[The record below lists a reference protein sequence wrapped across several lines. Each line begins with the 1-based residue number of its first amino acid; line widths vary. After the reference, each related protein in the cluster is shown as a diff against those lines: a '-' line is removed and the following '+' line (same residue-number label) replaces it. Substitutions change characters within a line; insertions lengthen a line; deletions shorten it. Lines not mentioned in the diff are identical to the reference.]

1 MVSRDDVVRIFTG
14 WGVRTPAFS
23 FGLSSS
29 MRGEPY
35 FLIEIFGP
43 NGEVEDC
50 MEQELSFS
58 LPGVDEARVRAH
70 AEAVRSWLASAPLDL
85 IVGRMPHELMQL
97 DLLGRDLDA
106 AAMSRIIAD
115 KRASTFLR
123 SAQSSR
129 SDVVVDPAVR
139 KPPVQATLPDLEA
152 SLLVGDNL
160 ELSRIYADWLLDQG
174 DPRGELI
181 ELNISRELADD
192 AALRVREAAL
202 LDEYQYEFLGELAW
216 SNDAL
221 SEVTFR
227 RGFPYAVRAGYRDRD
242 GEDLGDVTARELV
255 SLPKYEHVRHL
266 KIHLRTGRPD
276 AWLADLTLPS
286 ALEEFTLRCDDELEH
301 FERFAGQL
309 SRVRR
314 LSICADMTQ
323 SFIADLRRCPMPS
336 LEHLELEFP
345 ESHRYFRDDLFLGN
359 VAPKLH
365 SLTLRH
371 FELVPT
377 LSGLAED
384 PMLARLRIL
393 ELIECPWGER
403 EQLVVDKTLSRFEH
417 LASFTVL
424 PDHIRATAPIQLLR

>member
-1 MVSRDDVVRIFTG
+1 
-14 WGVRTPAFS
+14 
-23 FGLSSS
+23 
-29 MRGEPY
+29 MREEPY
-35 FLIEIFGP
+35 FLIQIFGP
-43 NGEVEDC
+43 NGELQDC
-50 MEQELSFS
+50 MEQRISFAR
-58 LPGVDEARVRAH
+58 PGVDEVRVRAH
-70 AEAVRSWLASAPLDL
+70 AEAVRSWLSNAPLDM
-85 IVGRMPHELMQL
+85 IIGRTPHELMQI
-97 DLLGRDLDA
+97 DLLGFNLDA
-106 AAMSRIIAD
+106 AAMTRIMAD

-123 SAQSSR
+123 SAQSLR
-129 SDVVVDPAVR
+129 EDVVLDPAVR
-139 KPPVQATLPDLEA
+139 MPPVQATHPELEA
-152 SLLVGDNL
+152 SLLVGENL
-160 ELSRIYADWLLDQG
+160 ELSRVYADWLLEQG

-192 AALRVREAAL
+192 AALRDREAAV

-221 SEVTFR
+221 SEVSFR
-227 RGFPYAVRAGYRDRD
+227 RGFPHAVRAGYRDRD
-242 GEDLGDVTARELV
+242 GEDLGDITARELV

-266 KIHLRTGRPD
+266 KIHLRTGRAD
-276 AWLADLTLPS
+276 AWLAELTLPP
-286 ALEEFTLRCDDELEH
+286 ALEELAIRCDDELEH

-314 LSICADMTQ
+314 LAICADMTQ
-323 SFIADLRRCPMPS
+323 TLIEDLRRCRMPA

-345 ESHRYFRDDLFLGN
+345 ESHRYFRDDLSLGN

-384 PMLARLRIL
+384 PMLAQLRAL

-403 EQLVVDKTLSRFEH
+403 EQRVVEETLSRFEH
-417 LASFTVL
+417 LSTYTVL
-424 PDHIRATAPIQLLR
+424 PDLVGTTAPIQLLR